1 MTQLKRE
8 RIILSLYF
16 VVFSVVAV
24 TVIKLIGG

>member
-8 RIILSLYF
+8 RIILLVYF
-16 VVFSVVAV
+16 FGISVLAV

>member
-8 RIILSLYF
+8 RIILLVYF
-16 VVFSVVAV
+16 SGISVLAV